1 MEIKEI
7 TTKLTNSFG
16 GYGIYI
22 LFGAV
27 ALVFISNLGKNDN
40 EGEQMVAPTGY
51 TAYPDAVTNAN
62 VIMSEVNNHTTNEI
76 KNLGDTLQDN
86 INNTTESVLEKVDTS
101 TDTLT
106 NKIDTSAKQIMKEQS
121 DTHNTLID
129 SIAKNQSSFNA
140 INNTVNQIKNTTGS
154 TASKVNTIAS
164 NTKVIKKDVK
174 TVKKDVKKVKKNT
187 NKSKGTGK
195 GKAKAKINNVVGGF
209 ITPKNKIKGVVK

>member
-22 LFGAV
+22 LLGAV
-27 ALVFISNLGKNDN
+27 ALVFISNLGKSEN
-40 EGEQMVAPTGY
+40 EGEKMVAPTGY

-106 NKIDTSAKQIMKEQS
+106 NKIDTTATQIMKEQS
-121 DTHNTLID
+121 DTQNTLID
-129 SIAKNQSSFNA
+129 SIAKNQSSFNH
-140 INNTVNQIKNTTGS
+140 INNTVNQIKGTTAS
-154 TASKVNTIAS
+154 TATKVNA
-164 NTKVIKKDVK
+164 IKKDVK
-174 TVKKDVKKVKKNT
+174 TVKKDVKKVKENT
-187 NKSKGTGK
+187 TKSKGRGK
-195 GKAKAKINNVVGGF
+195 GKAKAKINSFVGGY
-209 ITPKNKIKGVVK
+209 ITPKNGVKGVIQ

>member
-7 TTKLTNSFG
+7 TTKLTDSFG

-22 LFGAV
+22 LLGAV
-27 ALVFISNLGKNDN
+27 ALVFISNLGKNEN

-106 NKIDTSAKQIMKEQS
+106 NKIDTTATQIMKEQS
-121 DTHNTLID
+121 DTQNTLID
-129 SIAKNQSSFNA
+129 SIAKNQSSFNH
-140 INNTVNQIKNTTGS
+140 INNTMNQIKGTTAS
-154 TASKVNTIAS
+154 TASKVNT
-164 NTKVIKKDVK
+164 IKKDVK

-187 NKSKGTGK
+187 TKSKGKGK
-195 GKAKAKINNVVGGF
+195 GKAKPKINSFVGGF
-209 ITPKNKIKGVVK
+209 ITPKNKVKGVI

>member
-22 LFGAV
+22 LLGAV
-27 ALVFISNLGKNDN
+27 ALVFISNLGKNEN

-86 INNTTESVLEKVDTS
+86 IHNTTESVLEKVDTS
-101 TDTLT
+101 TDTIT
-106 NKIDTSAKQIMKEQS
+106 NKIDTSANQIMKKQS
-121 DTHNTLID
+121 DTHDTLID
-129 SIAKNQSSFNA
+129 SIAKNQNSFNK
-140 INNTVNQIKNTTGS
+140 INNSVNQIKN
-154 TASKVNTIAS
+154 
-164 NTKVIKKDVK
+164 DVT

-187 NKSKGTGK
+187 KKSKGTVK
-195 GKAKAKINNVVGGF
+195 GKAKPKINSFVGGF
-209 ITPKNKIKGVVK
+209 ITPKNRVKGVIQ

>member
-22 LFGAV
+22 LLGAV
-27 ALVFISNLGKNDN
+27 ALVFISNLGKNEN
-40 EGEQMVAPTGY
+40 EGKQMVAPTGY

-106 NKIDTSAKQIMKEQS
+106 NKIDTTAKQIMKEQS
-121 DTHNTLID
+121 DTQNTLID
-129 SIAKNQSSFNA
+129 SIAKNQSSFNH
-140 INNTVNQIKNTTGS
+140 INNTMNQIKGTTAS
-154 TASKVNTIAS
+154 TASKVNT
-164 NTKVIKKDVK
+164 IKKDVK

-187 NKSKGTGK
+187 TKSKGKGK
-195 GKAKAKINNVVGGF
+195 GKAKPKINSFVGGF
-209 ITPKNKIKGVVK
+209 ITPKNKVKGVI

>member
-7 TTKLTNSFG
+7 TTKLTHSFG
-16 GYGIYI
+16 GYGLYI
-22 LFGAV
+22 LLGAV
-27 ALVFISNLGKNDN
+27 ALVFISNLNKGEN

-86 INNTTESVLEKVDTS
+86 ISNTTENVLEKIDTS

-106 NKIDTSAKQIMKEQS
+106 NKIDTNATQIMKEQS

-129 SIAKNQSSFNA
+129 SIAKNQSSFNH
-140 INNTVNQIKNTTGS
+140 INNTVNQIKGTTAT
-154 TASKVNTIAS
+154 TASNVKA
-164 NTKVIKKDVK
+164 IKKDVK

-187 NKSKGTGK
+187 KKPKKKTK
-195 GKAKAKINNVVGGF
+195 GKAKTKVNNVVGGF
-209 ITPKNKIKGVVK
+209 IRPKKSKKGVIK

>member
-7 TTKLTNSFG
+7 TDKLSNSFG

-22 LFGAV
+22 LLGAV
-27 ALVFISNLGKNDN
+27 ALVFISNLGKNGN

-86 INNTTESVLEKVDTS
+86 ISNTTENVLEKIDTS

-106 NKIDTSAKQIMKEQS
+106 SKIDTSATQIMKEQS
-121 DTHNTLID
+121 DTQNTLID
-129 SIAKNQSSFNA
+129 SIAKNQSSFNH
-140 INNTVNQIKNTTGS
+140 INNTMNQIKGTTAS
-154 TASKVNTIAS
+154 TASNVNTI
-164 NTKVIKKDVK
+164 KKNVK
-174 TVKKDVKKVKKNT
+174 TIKKDVKKVKKNT
-187 NKSKGTGK
+187 NKRKKKTK
-195 GKAKAKINNVVGGF
+195 GKAKTKVNNVVGGF
-209 ITPKNKIKGVVK
+209 IRPKKNKKGVRK